1 MMPPMAN
8 VINNDNF
15 TEVIA
20 QTQQTARQPQQNA
33 VAQQAPPPQKPTET
47 TVIIK
52 IGNQEMGRA
61 VIKAIESVPGYNLRG
76 LPRGA

>member
-1 MMPPMAN
+1 MAN

-20 QTQQTARQPQQNA
+20 QSHQAASQPQQNA
-33 VAQQAPPPQKPTET
+33 GEQLMSLPPQKPTET
-47 TVIIK
+47 TVVIK

>member
-1 MMPPMAN
+1 LPPMAN

-20 QTQQTARQPQQNA
+20 QSHQAASQPQQNTI
-33 VAQQAPPPQKPTET
+33 AQQAPPPQKPTET
-47 TVIIK
+47 TVVIK